1 MLLLALAFH
10 AGMLA
15 IAISCILPV
24 LPFAGNHGDTE
35 ERNQSN
41 GFRMVNPLGFG
52 EGSLRGDGS
61 PYACDPTKPLDVTRR
76 REVPGSRD
84 SGFLV
89 FEELAGHDDFHAVA
103 VRVGLAR

>member
-15 IAISCILPV
+15 IASSCILPV
-24 LPFAGNHGDTE
+24 LSFAGNHGDTE

-52 EGSLRGDGS
+52 EGSL
-61 PYACDPTKPLDVTRR
+61 PRR
-76 REVPGSRD
+76 RIAVCLRPDKAIGCHQAPRGSR
-84 SGFLV
+84 L
-89 FEELAGHDDFHAVA
+89 E
-103 VRVGLAR
+103 GLRLSCI